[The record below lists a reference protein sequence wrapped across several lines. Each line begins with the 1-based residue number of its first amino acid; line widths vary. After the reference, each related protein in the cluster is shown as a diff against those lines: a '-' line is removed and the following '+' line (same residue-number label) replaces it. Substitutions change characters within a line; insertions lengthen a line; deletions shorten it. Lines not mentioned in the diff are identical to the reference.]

1 MGGPRAG
8 SPARGVGP
16 GGRSAGSWGG
26 ASRVARRFLGRALMR
41 PNIEPRGNERSNA
54 FLSRV
59 SPRSIP
65 AGGTDLVVFRVM
77 LDVPVFGASRNPP
90 GIVGLALSPP

>member
-1 MGGPRAG
+1 DRAPLPAWVPRAAREVPRVARIGGPRAG
-8 SPARGVGP
+8 RPARGVRP
-16 GGRSAGSWGG
+16 AGRSAGSWGR
-26 ASRVARRFLGRALMR
+26 ASPVARRFLGRALMR

-77 LDVPVFGASRNPP
+77 
-90 GIVGLALSPP
+90 